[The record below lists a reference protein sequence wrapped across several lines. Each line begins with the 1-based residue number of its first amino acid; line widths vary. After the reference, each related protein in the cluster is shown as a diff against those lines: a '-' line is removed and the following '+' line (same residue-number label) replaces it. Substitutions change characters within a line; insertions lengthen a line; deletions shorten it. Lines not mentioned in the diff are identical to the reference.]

1 MIAIQKAR
9 TNPAILLHNRTL
21 SNGEYGIETIG
32 KPIVRPIRSPKPS
45 VLSAILHLAVLA
57 VLIHQRAS
65 FIAPIRLPGNEHGTN
80 LMVTY
85 LPGRAPVQASTP
97 NTKTEPKEAASTPL
111 PTTPTPKFKPDPASP
126 NTQSPA
132 TANPDS
138 ATGADSLGSGNIN
151 IARASFFPSPKPDLS
166 VLPHGIKG
174 DVILD
179 VVIDT
184 NGKIADIKMTSGLGH
199 GIDEAVIA
207 TVQQW
212 TFHPATRDGQPVA
225 SEQELHFHYEKA

>member
-1 MIAIQKAR
+1 MSAVLHL
-9 TNPAILLHNRTL
+9 ILL
-21 SNGEYGIETIG
+21 
-32 KPIVRPIRSPKPS
+32 
-45 VLSAILHLAVLA
+45 AA
-57 VLIHQRAS
+57 LIHQRAAW
-65 FIAPIRLPGNEHGTN
+65 IAPIRLPGSEHGTN

-97 NTKTEPKEAASTPL
+97 NTKTELKEAAANTPI
-111 PTTPTPKFKPDPASP
+111 PKPPNPKLKPDPASP
-126 NTQSPA
+126 NTNSPA
-132 TANPDS
+132 TPNPDS

-151 IARASFFPSPKPDLS
+151 IARVSYFPTPKPDLS
-166 VLPHGIKG
+166 VLPRGTKG

-179 VVIDT
+179 VVIDIT
-184 NGKIADIKMTSGLGH
+184 GKISDIKMASGLGH
-199 GIDEAVIA
+199 GIDETVIA

>member
-1 MIAIQKAR
+1 MSAVLHL
-9 TNPAILLHNRTL
+9 ILL
-21 SNGEYGIETIG
+21 
-32 KPIVRPIRSPKPS
+32 
-45 VLSAILHLAVLA
+45 AA
-57 VLIHQRAS
+57 LIHQRAAW
-65 FIAPIRLPGNEHGTN
+65 IAPIRLPGSEHGTN

-97 NTKTEPKEAASTPL
+97 NTKTELKEAAANTPI
-111 PTTPTPKFKPDPASP
+111 PKPPNPKLKPDPASP
-126 NTQSPA
+126 NTNSPA
-132 TANPDS
+132 TPNPDS

-151 IARASFFPSPKPDLS
+151 IARASYFPTPKPDLS
-166 VLPHGIKG
+166 VLPRGTKG

-179 VVIDT
+179 VVIDIT
-184 NGKIADIKMTSGLGH
+184 GKISDIKMASGLGH
-199 GIDEAVIA
+199 GIDETVIA

>member
-1 MIAIQKAR
+1 VSAVLHL
-9 TNPAILLHNRTL
+9 ILL
-21 SNGEYGIETIG
+21 
-32 KPIVRPIRSPKPS
+32 
-45 VLSAILHLAVLA
+45 AA
-57 VLIHQRAS
+57 LIHQRAAW
-65 FIAPIRLPGNEHGTN
+65 IAPIRLPGSEHGTN

-97 NTKTEPKEAASTPL
+97 NTKTELKEAAANTPI
-111 PTTPTPKFKPDPASP
+111 PKPPNPKLKPDPASP
-126 NTQSPA
+126 NTNSPA
-132 TANPDS
+132 TPNPDS

-151 IARASFFPSPKPDLS
+151 IARASYFPTPKPDLS
-166 VLPHGIKG
+166 VLPRGTKG

-179 VVIDT
+179 VVIDIT
-184 NGKIADIKMTSGLGH
+184 GKISDIKMASGLGH
-199 GIDEAVIA
+199 GIDETVIA